1 MKKVRKLIELE
12 IVKFKNIPDG
22 GWNYY
27 SRIFSK
33 YEFISILV
41 SKNFII
47 RSQKRF
53 SCYPFSIVNNNCD
66 LNNILLYGL
75 INDQKVKI
83 FLFNTFIYNEDKLS
97 RKRLTKKHILS
108 SLIRSDYIFWIKPS
122 LKEKDYIDYTR
133 KITIDI
139 NHLY

>member
-47 RSQKRF
+47 KLQKRF

-66 LNNILLYGL
+66 LNNIFIPDGCKWRLDPNLESATS
-75 INDQKVKI
+75 
-83 FLFNTFIYNEDKLS
+83 FMFTFIY
-97 RKRLTKKHILS
+97 T
-108 SLIRSDYIFWIKPS
+108 
-122 LKEKDYIDYTR
+122 
-133 KITIDI
+133 TIEW
-139 NHLY
+139 LVEVKAYS

>member
-1 MKKVRKLIELE
+1 MKKARKLIEFE
-12 IVKFKNIPDG
+12 IVKFKNISDG

-47 RSQKRF
+47 KLQKRF
-53 SCYPFSIVNNNCD
+53 SCYPFSIANNNCD

-75 INDQKVKI
+75 IDDQKVKI
-83 FLFNTFIYNEDKLS
+83 FLFNTFLYSEDKLS

-108 SLIRSDYIFWIKPS
+108 SLMRFDYIFWIKPS